1 MSHGTN
7 SSRLL
12 IGARRVSAVAA
23 AVLLLAA
30 WGGSVPES
38 EMFRTDEDKITRGKA
53 PVDRG
58 AGPGRPSRTLIGQRQ
73 LTSHVP
79 TGTAGVEQTGSFGP
93 AFEWP
98 LIPLHTVLLPDGR
111 VLSYGTDDTG
121 EQSGLL
127 HYSVWDPA
135 LGVGPESM
143 LLLPNTTATDLFCAG
158 QALMSNGQ
166 VLLVGGD
173 RTVEGRRNFANA
185 DVNLFN
191 PADNSLTRQTQS
203 MVYQRWYATVVTTDK
218 AEQVV
223 MGGRTDKSWGTHVP
237 PIKVS
242 YADIPEVYSNGS
254 WRTLTT
260 AQSEKAYGATDDA
273 WSYPKAWLGPD
284 GRVVIFN
291 NTGNLFALSTK
302 KDGKVSKLT
311 GMLPVSR
318 QFQTA
323 AMYAPGKI
331 LSMRNNAVV
340 RMVDI
345 NGATPVIDTVP
356 NLSQNRIYGFSTV
369 LANGKVWVNGG
380 SSTGN
385 DLVGAAYHSELWNPA
400 TNTWTT
406 TATAAKA
413 RLYHSVSMLMPD
425 ATVLTAGGGAPGPI
439 IQMNAEIYYPPYLY
453 KADGSGVPA
462 DRPVIAA
469 APQAGNWG
477 ATVPVVMG
485 DAAPASRVTLVRFG
499 AATHNFNNDMRF
511 MELSFSQTDATLS
524 VQLPSSKTIAP
535 PGYYMVF
542 VFNAEGV
549 PSISKVLRLG

>member
-7 SSRLL
+7 TSRLL
-12 IGARRVSAVAA
+12 SGARRVSAVAA
-23 AVLLLAA
+23 AVVLLAA

-38 EMFRTDEDKITRGKA
+38 EMFRTEEDRITRVKA

-58 AGPGRPSRTLIGQRQ
+58 AGPGRPARLASARFKP
-73 LTSHVP
+73 TSVAP
-79 TGTAGVEQTGSFGP
+79 IRSAGVEQSGSFGP

-98 LIPLHTVLLPDGR
+98 IIPIHTVLLPDGR
-111 VLSYGTDDTG
+111 VLSYGSDDNG
-121 EQSGLL
+121 EQTGLL

-158 QALMSNGQ
+158 QALMTNGQ

-173 RTVEGRRNFANA
+173 RVLDGRRNFANA
-185 DVNLFN
+185 DVNLFDPTN
-191 PADNSLTRQTQS
+191 NSLTRQVQS
-203 MVYQRWYATVVTTDK
+203 MAYQRWYATLVTTDK
-218 AEQVV
+218 NEQVV
-223 MGGRTDKSWGTHVP
+223 MGGRTDKSWGSHVP
-237 PIKVS
+237 PIKAS
-242 YADIPEVYSNGS
+242 YASIPEVYANGT

-260 AQSEKAYGATDDA
+260 ADSAKAFGATDDA

-291 NTGNLFALSTK
+291 NTGEIFALSTK

-311 GMLPVSR
+311 GILPVSR

-323 AMYAPGKI
+323 AMFAPGKI
-331 LSMRNNAVV
+331 LTLRNKAVARV
-340 RMVDI
+340 VDI
-345 NGATPVIDTVP
+345 NGAAPVITEVP

-369 LANGKVWVNGG
+369 LADGKVWVNGG

-385 DLVGAAYHSELWNPA
+385 DLVGAAYHSEIFDPA

-453 KADGSGVPA
+453 KADGSGLPA
-462 DRPVIAA
+462 DRPVIAS
-469 APQAGNWG
+469 APQAGDWG

-485 DAAPASRVTLVRFG
+485 DATAASRVTLVRFG

-511 MELSFSQTDATLS
+511 IELGFTQADATLN
-524 VQLPSSKTIAP
+524 VQLPSSKTVAP